1 VLGET
6 AMREIKFNI
15 TKAEEGAAFAVH
27 VVPKAIKNEVVGKH
41 GDALK
46 VHLTSNTVG
55 GIANDTLINF
65 IAQKLNIKREKVEIA
80 AGLTSAEK
88 MIVIVGLSPQ
98 QVEEL
103 LLS

>member
-1 VLGET
+1 
-6 AMREIKFNI
+6 MREIKFNI

-27 VVPKAIKNEVVGKH
+27 VVPKAVKNEVVGKH

-46 VHLTSNTVG
+46 INLISNTVG

-65 IAQKLNIKREKVEIA
+65 LATKLEIEREKIEIA
-80 AGLTSAEK
+80 AGLASAEK
-88 MIVIVGLSPQ
+88 MVIVVGLPPQ

>member
-1 VLGET
+1 
-6 AMREIKFNI
+6 MREFKI

-27 VVPKAIKNEVVGKH
+27 VVPRSVKNEVVGKH

-46 VHLTSNTVG
+46 VRLISSTVG
-55 GIANDTLINF
+55 GIANETLINF
-65 IAQKLNIKREKVEIA
+65 LAQKLSIERDKIEIA

-88 MIVIVGLSPQ
+88 MIIVVGLTPGE
-98 QVEEL
+98 VENR